1 MPSDYE
7 LGRLSPVPTYN
18 PKNSGVLLRTRVFII
33 SHDAFVLWG
42 NLVLERNRVWNI
54 GARPPLST
62 CQGPHFSRCFSHG
75 EAEDVAGVEG
85 SDLSRKGR
93 PGPIPTRT
101 C

>member
-7 LGRLSPVPTYN
+7 PGRLSPVLTYN
-18 PKNSGVLLRTRVFII
+18 PKNSGLLLTRVFIR
-33 SHDAFVLWG
+33 G
-42 NLVLERNRVWNI
+42 NLVLEQNQVWNI

-62 CQGPHFSRCFSHG
+62 CQGPHFSRRFSHG

-85 SDLSRKGR
+85 SDLCRKGR
-93 PGPIPTRT
+93 PRPIPTRT